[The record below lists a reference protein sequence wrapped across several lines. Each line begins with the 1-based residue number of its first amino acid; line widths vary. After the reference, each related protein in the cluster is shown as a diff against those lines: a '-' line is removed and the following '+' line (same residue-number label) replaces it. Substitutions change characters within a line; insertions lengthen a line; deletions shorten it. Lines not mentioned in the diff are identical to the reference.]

1 MLSNMSSASTAP
13 DSESTSVGVPT
24 ERRPRHI
31 AIIMDGNGR
40 WALERNLPRIA
51 GHRAGARTVRDIVVE
66 CVRMGIKALTLFSFS
81 IENWK
86 RPVSEVDGL
95 MSLYLEYLAKERQEL
110 IDNNV
115 RFVQVGRRE
124 GLPDKVLAEMDQ
136 TIAATRHCTGLTLAL
151 ALNYSSRAEITDA
164 VRAIASKVKQGTL
177 DVQQIDEQIIS
188 DHLYTAGLPDPD
200 LLIRTAGEMR
210 ISNYLLWQISYA
222 ELHVSQRYWPDFTL
236 ADLHLAVR
244 DYASRNRRFGALD
257 DSNS

>member
-1 MLSNMSSASTAP
+1 
-13 DSESTSVGVPT
+13 
-24 ERRPRHI
+24 
-31 AIIMDGNGR
+31 MDGNGR
-40 WALERNLPRIA
+40 WAIERSLPRIA

-66 CVRMGIKALTLFSFS
+66 CGRMGTKALTLYSFS

-86 RPVSEVDGL
+86 RPESEVSGL

-115 RFVQVGRRE
+115 RFIQVGRRA
-124 GLPDKVLAEMDQ
+124 GLPEKVLSEMDE
-136 TIAATRHCTGLTLAL
+136 TINATRHCTGLTLAL
-151 ALNYSSRAEITDA
+151 ALNYSSRVEITDA
-164 VRAIASKVKQGTL
+164 VRTIAGKVKAGEL
-177 DVQQIDEQIIS
+177 DVQQIDEQAIS

-222 ELHVSQRYWPDFTL
+222 ELHVSQRYWPDFTV

-257 DSNS
+257 QSNS